1 MSRTAFTYEAY
12 AALPDD
18 GHRYEVHD
26 GELSVTPS
34 PGTWHQRVKAN
45 LFDILRHHVL
55 ARRAG
60 ELFDAPLDCILSQTT
75 IVQPDIVFVARE
87 HAARVSPRG
96 IEGPPTLAVEVVSPS
111 TERIDRRRKLELY
124 ARHLI
129 EHYWIVDPV
138 ARTIDAHTLTGQGYR
153 LSGHLEGLSPPAL
166 DPFPDLLVDPAA
178 LWA

>member
-1 MSRTAFTYEAY
+1 
-12 AALPDD
+12 
-18 GHRYEVHD
+18 
-26 GELSVTPS
+26 
-34 PGTWHQRVKAN
+34 
-45 LFDILRHHVL
+45 
-55 ARRAG
+55 
-60 ELFDAPLDCILSQTT
+60 
-75 IVQPDIVFVARE
+75 VARE

-138 ARTIDAHTLTGQGYR
+138 ARTIDAHALTGQGYR
-153 LSGHLEGLSPPAL
+153 LSGRLEGLSPTAL
-166 DPFPDLLVDPAA
+166 DPFPDLLVEPAA

>member
-1 MSRTAFTYEAY
+1 MSRTALTYEDY

-18 GHRYEVHD
+18 GRRYELHD

-55 ARRAG
+55 ARGAG
-60 ELFDAPLDCILSQTT
+60 ELFDAPLDCILGETT
-75 IVQPDIVFVARE
+75 IVQPDIIFVARE
-87 HAARVSPRG
+87 HAGLVSPRG
-96 IEGPPTLAVEVVSPS
+96 IEGPPTLAVEVISPS

-138 ARTIDAHTLTGQGYR
+138 GRTIEAHALTGERYR
-153 LSGHLEGLSPPAL
+153 LSGRLEGPAPAAL